1 MAYIILDEVVYCFKM
16 AYFRSNTWTVDEDLK
31 DQLIKYV
38 SQGLKREEI
47 LDFVKRDFSHYTWSL
62 RTLDRRLKFFDIHR
76 TGRDVTV
83 DELREAVNEE
93 LEGPGQLLG
102 YRAMQKKIRQEHGLN
117 VPKILVHAVMYD
129 LDPEGLEARGGVGT
143 KKKHREKGIFTTKGP
158 NWVHSLDGHDKLMG
172 YQNSTFL
179 LAVYGCIDTASRRLL
194 WLLIWVSNSNPKLIG
209 LWYLEYLYE
218 NRVMPSILRLDKGT
232 KTGVMA
238 TMHAFLHR
246 NHNDMDPAE
255 TVIFGPSTS
264 NQVCVR
270 YCQCLPFCSVVNI
283 STA

>member
-1 MAYIILDEVVYCFKM
+1 MAYIILHEVVYCFKM
-16 AYFRSNTWTVDEDLK
+16 AYFRSSTWTVDEDLK

-143 KKKHREKGIFTTKGP
+143 KRRVIERRVFSQQKVQT
-158 NWVHSLDGHDKLMG
+158 G
-172 YQNSTFL
+172 YT
-179 LAVYGCIDTASRRLL
+179 RL
-194 WLLIWVSNSNPKLIG
+194 
-209 LWYLEYLYE
+209 
-218 NRVMPSILRLDKGT
+218 T
-232 KTGVMA
+232 
-238 TMHAFLHR
+238 
-246 NHNDMDPAE
+246 DM
-255 TVIFGPSTS
+255 TS
-264 NQVCVR
+264 
-270 YCQCLPFCSVVNI
+270 
-283 STA
+283 